1 MHELPATQ
9 GMLDVALD
17 AAAGVHATRVREIH
31 LVVGD
36 LTSMVDD
43 SVQFYFDLLSK
54 GTAAEGAR
62 LIFRREAAAL
72 QCGACG
78 HRDNVR
84 APLPPAC
91 PRCGDLRLT
100 VKGGQAFYVDS
111 IDVDE
116 PGGVTASPTGGVT
129 ASPTGGVP

>member
-9 GMLDVALD
+9 GMLEVALD
-17 AAAGVHATRVREIH
+17 AAAGVGAARIREIH

-54 GTAAEGAR
+54 GTPAEGAQ
-62 LIFRREAAAL
+62 LIFRREAARL
-72 QCGACG
+72 RCGGCGA
-78 HRDNVR
+78 DEAVR
-84 APLPPAC
+84 PPLPPAC

-100 VKGGQAFYVDS
+100 VTGGSRFMIDS

-116 PGGVTASPTGGVT
+116 PGEMA
-129 ASPTGGVP
+129 